1 MSKLLAALVASAF
14 AFGSTAVLANNH
26 DKKADDKKAPAKTE
40 AKKEEKKAEA
50 KKDAPKTEAK
60 KEEKKDEKKK

>member
-14 AFGSTAVLANNH
+14 AFGSTAVIAQ

-40 AKKEEKKAEA
+40 AKKEEKKADTKA
-50 KKDAPKTEAK
+50 APAKTEA
-60 KEEKKDEKKK
+60 KKDEKKK

>member
-14 AFGSTAVLANNH
+14 AFGSTAVIAQ

-50 KKDAPKTEAK
+50 KKEEKKAEAK
-60 KEEKKDEKKK
+60 KEEKKK